1 MRATQEILT
10 EAKKAKPFLAM
21 ADTDRKNTALTA
33 CAAALRKHKKE
44 ILVANAEDVEHARGV
59 I

>member
-33 CAAALRKHKKE
+33 CAAALRKYTKE
-44 ILVANAEDVEHARGV
+44 ILVANAEDV
-59 I
+59 